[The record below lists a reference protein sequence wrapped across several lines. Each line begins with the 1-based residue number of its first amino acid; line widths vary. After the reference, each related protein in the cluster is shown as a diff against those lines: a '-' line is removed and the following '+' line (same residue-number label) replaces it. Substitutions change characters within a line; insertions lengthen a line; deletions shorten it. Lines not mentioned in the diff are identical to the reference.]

1 MSRRGSISLL
11 ALSLLLAPNLAFGQQ
26 ADDPWGDIR
35 PETAR
40 SGAPPRAV
48 APTVTPA
55 RPAPPAAPRAAAP
68 AAPASATPAAAAAPP
83 AAVAPR
89 PQPPAQAVVVPP
101 PLPRPRPAEAPPRE
115 AVAEAVPVASAA
127 VSIADR
133 DPAGPD
139 DVAPE
144 TDAATVTSRTD
155 EPEATPRVAAPSIA
169 PVVPS
174 LAPTPGTAVATV
186 PPLPGDSPIVAA
198 AYGIMSVIAPITPAA
213 AAVSPVAPD
222 AQMGVSANPQSS
234 ARAPEAAAI
243 APDGA
248 QRSDAPV
255 ASQAAPAAPAPAPA
269 APPPAAPALASAPAP
284 VAVPAPVAAPVPV
297 AAPAPAAPKPVAAA
311 AAAPIAAAPAPAAPV
326 TPSSS
331 AQRAAS
337 AAPARAAAP
346 TVVAMAAPMP
356 AASITGAPLGQV
368 EPSPGSARAPLWP
381 QDMVR
386 ALRRAQDSMAQGST
400 AALEAQRTLIAR
412 IEQEF
417 AAADAATWQDPH
429 NARAAVTYFLS
440 GGNPAILRRM
450 MDMQPPPAIDPRLLR
465 GTLAYLEGREDESLR
480 QLKDIDARSLPPSL
494 GGQVA
499 LAQAALNVRKD
510 PAKSAHLL
518 AVARLLAP
526 GTLVEE
532 AALRRAI
539 LIASQL
545 GDAASFEYL
554 SKQYLFRFRNS
565 VYAGNFRQRFAAALS
580 RIGFGN
586 GPDQFHRLDAMLDML
601 EPDSRREMELT
612 VARAAVVQGRTT
624 TANFAADRALAALP
638 DGSDDAERAKLYRAA
653 SLAPNP
659 DTYKEAIADLNSVD
673 KMRLAPS
680 DAALLEAATATA
692 ETVRRATDSPS
703 AMTPRPQETAGP
715 LSKADTLPVMERA
728 REAIANVDAI
738 LKGTAR

>member
-1 MSRRGSISLL
+1 
-11 ALSLLLAPNLAFGQQ
+11 
-26 ADDPWGDIR
+26 
-35 PETAR
+35 
-40 SGAPPRAV
+40 
-48 APTVTPA
+48 
-55 RPAPPAAPRAAAP
+55 
-68 AAPASATPAAAAAPP
+68 
-83 AAVAPR
+83 
-89 PQPPAQAVVVPP
+89 
-101 PLPRPRPAEAPPRE
+101 
-115 AVAEAVPVASAA
+115 
-127 VSIADR
+127 
-133 DPAGPD
+133 
-139 DVAPE
+139 
-144 TDAATVTSRTD
+144 
-155 EPEATPRVAAPSIA
+155 
-169 PVVPS
+169 
-174 LAPTPGTAVATV
+174 
-186 PPLPGDSPIVAA
+186 
-198 AYGIMSVIAPITPAA
+198 
-213 AAVSPVAPD
+213 
-222 AQMGVSANPQSS
+222 
-234 ARAPEAAAI
+234 
-243 APDGA
+243 
-248 QRSDAPV
+248 
-255 ASQAAPAAPAPAPA
+255 
-269 APPPAAPALASAPAP
+269 
-284 VAVPAPVAAPVPV
+284 
-297 AAPAPAAPKPVAAA
+297 
-311 AAAPIAAAPAPAAPV
+311 
-326 TPSSS
+326 
-331 AQRAAS
+331 
-337 AAPARAAAP
+337 
-346 TVVAMAAPMP
+346 MAAPMP
-356 AASITGAPLGQV
+356 AASITGTPLGQV

-400 AALEAQRTLIAR
+400 AALEAQRTLIGR

-417 AAADAATWQDPH
+417 AAADASTWQDPH

-480 QLKDIDARSLPPSL
+480 QLKDIDARTLPPSL

-499 LAQAALNVRKD
+499 LAQAALHVRKD

-692 ETVRRATDSPS
+692 ETVRRATDAPS